1 MSNLIE
7 QLGGYEAAKRAIEN
21 GVLKDWAPC
30 TYEVA
35 RRELLEYR
43 RANNIFEV
51 GDWIF
56 IAGTTDI
63 SQFIGYAHKGTHAE
77 LPQIKLNG
85 VLYSSC
91 FSAWVHATDEEIK
104 AGHRLPQLEVLDDI
118 DIPPNTI
125 ILGDK

>member
-43 RANNIFEV
+43 RAHNIYEI
-51 GDWIF
+51 GDF
-56 IAGTTDI
+56 VMYEG
-63 SQFIGYAHKGTHAE
+63 
-77 LPQIKLNG
+77 KL
-85 VLYSSC
+85 Y
-91 FSAWVHATDEEIK
+91 EIK
-104 AGHRLPQLEVLDDI
+104 YIYHSERARITDGFQGRTIYDFPKGIRHALDDDLPPVISKLEVLDDI

-125 ILGDK
+125 ILGDR

>member
-35 RRELLEYR
+35 RRELLEHR

-51 GDWIF
+51 VSIEKSINQQKW
-56 IAGTTDI
+56 ATV
-63 SQFIGYAHKGTHAE
+63 AHV
-77 LPQIKLNG
+77 G
-85 VLYSSC
+85 VT
-91 FSAWVHATDEEIK
+91 FRKVVK
-104 AGHRLPQLEVLDDI
+104 
-118 DIPPNTI
+118 
-125 ILGDK
+125 